1 METNKEIY
9 DRAVQEG
16 RVPPLPTP
24 GAIQREIAD
33 MAKIMKNASKRKVEA
48 SERSER
54 SEEQKQKDKQYLDT
68 VMRTKKQGALRTQ
81 RAERAQQMDTKEAK
95 FKVWNIIQKRMRE
108 KGEKYIFP
116 NQSNLKEVLL
126 NLVKYFVW
134 DSTCKYDLRKGIWL
148 TGTYGTGK
156 TFLMECLSEFT
167 IKYDLPTAFVLKS
180 TSEIANEVRGNGP
193 SVLQL
198 YKQGNLAFDD
208 VGEEKVIRPKYGKDI
223 NCMQEILFNLYHRH
237 EKSGKTACVT
247 SNIFPCTPEVL
258 RKLALPECPV
268 TAKYGG
274 RVKDRCL
281 KMFNRV
287 LIKGGSFRG

>member
-1 METNKEIY
+1 METDKEIY
-9 DRAVQEG
+9 KKALEEG

-24 GAIQREIAD
+24 GAIQQEIAS
-33 MAKIMKNASKRKVEA
+33 MAKVIENASKRQIQA

-68 VMRTKKQGALRTQ
+68 VMRTKKQGTLRTQ

-95 FKVWNIIQKRMRE
+95 WKVWRIIEARMRE
-108 KGEKYIFP
+108 KGETYIFP
-116 NQSNLKEVLL
+116 SNSNLKEVLN

-134 DSTCKYDLRKGIWL
+134 DETCKYDLRKGIWL

-156 TFLMECLSEFT
+156 TFLMDCLSQFT
-167 IKYDLPTAFVLKS
+167 LDFDLPTAFVLKS
-180 TSEIANEVRGNGP
+180 TSQIATEVRENG
-193 SVLQL
+193 SDILQL
-198 YKQGNLAFDD
+198 YKQGNLSFDD
-208 VGEEKVIRPKYGKDI
+208 VGEEQIIRPKYGKDI
-223 NCMQEILFNLYHRH
+223 NCMQEILFNLYHRY

-247 SNIFPCTPEVL
+247 SNIFPCTKDIL
-258 RKLALPECPV
+258 RQLGLEECPV
-268 TAKYGG
+268 ATKYGG